1 MLTNHMIPVFTPEG
15 VLPPSPDGQ
24 PYICTRDEAEE
35 HLVLAL
41 GDTPWRRSLFD
52 EWDLLRGSIAVVV
65 PSARWWLWG
74 SLVTAMPEPLFGER
88 ATVNTAVVVHPA
100 GLPAD
105 PAALGLLASS
115 VHSALSLHRVDAK
128 LIVAANHRDAR
139 AHELQVW
146 RRRASR
152 AIVDL
157 ESREMIPS
165 GFIEVLP

>member
-74 SLVTAMPEPLFGER
+74 SLVPAMPEPLFGER
-88 ATVNTAVVVHPA
+88 ATVRAVVLVPSTA
-100 GLPAD
+100 LPND
-105 PAALGLLASS
+105 RAALTLLLGS
-115 VHSALSLHRVDAK
+115 VHSAATLHRVDTSLSIDYPPSDVRRWLAETD
-128 LIVAANHRDAR
+128 R
-139 AHELQVW
+139 ETW
-146 RRRASR
+146 RRRITRSSIYSYGR
-152 AIVDL
+152 
-157 ESREMIPS
+157 
-165 GFIEVLP
+165 